1 MTQIIVLTSEPDAP
15 QNIGII
21 SGDMSLAQA
30 EAMCQAA
37 ARHFREQ
44 AIEAEVVRRLST
56 KVEETDNDKEE
67 DARN

>member
-1 MTQIIVLTSEPDAP
+1 MTQIIMLACEPETPGSIQVL
-15 QNIGII
+15 

-44 AIEAEVVRRLST
+44 AIEAEIQRRLAARKET
-56 KVEETDNDKEE
+56 VEDSE
-67 DARN
+67 DD